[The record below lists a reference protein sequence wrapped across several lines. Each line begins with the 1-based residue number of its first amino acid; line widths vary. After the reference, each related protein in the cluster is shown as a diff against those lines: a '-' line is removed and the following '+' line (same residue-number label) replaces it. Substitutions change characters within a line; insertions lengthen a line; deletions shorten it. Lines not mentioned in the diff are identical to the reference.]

1 MLLSCYFEVFFG
13 MNWKESRL
21 EEVEFFGFDENV
33 VVNLVRFVYLGS
45 IDIIRGNV

>member
-21 EEVEFFGFDENV
+21 EEVKFFGFDENV
-33 VVNLVRFVYLGS
+33 IVNLVRFVYLGS